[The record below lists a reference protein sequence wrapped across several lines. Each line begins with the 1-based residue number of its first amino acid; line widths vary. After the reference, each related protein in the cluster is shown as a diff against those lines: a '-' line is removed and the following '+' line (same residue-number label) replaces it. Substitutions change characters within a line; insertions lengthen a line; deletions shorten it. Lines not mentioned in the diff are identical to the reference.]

1 MFEKYDMNHDN
12 EIDFNEWTNMLKS
25 INLYESDEL
34 SRELFDEVDV
44 DKDGA
49 IDQKEFLRKML

>member
-1 MFEKYDMNHDN
+1 MNHDN